1 MRNETK
7 IKYYVLRLAVRHYIR
22 LYSED
27 HKIYVYFMKNSD
39 EIFYIDLKLNNIFRP
54 EMNIYE
60 TTLKNLYLFLFI
72 QDYSD
77 VEQAFLVYLA
87 NKELK
92 RYTTLDI
99 QILLNVSSTLLKR
112 FESGTADFKG
122 PFSFDNLSKKLGFDK
137 SEFNQIF
144 KNCFKKVTNESK

>member
-1 MRNETK
+1 MRNEIK

-22 LYSED
+22 IYSEN
-27 HKIYVYFMKNSD
+27 HKVFVYFTENSD
-39 EIFYIDLKLNNIFRP
+39 EIFYIDKRINNIFKSK
-54 EMNIYE
+54 MNIYE
-60 TTLKNLYLFLFI
+60 TTLKNLYLYLFT

-77 VEQAFLVYLA
+77 VEQALLVYLA

-122 PFSFDNLSKKLGFDK
+122 PFSFDNLSMKLGFDK
-137 SEFNQIF
+137 AEFNQTF
-144 KNCFKKVTNESK
+144 KNNFKKVTNESK